1 MMMMMMMMTMMM
13 MIMMIWWYRWVLSL
27 WRPKHNLQPTFPLVI
42 YSMVTGCGGFN
53 SSGGY
58 QNRVKGDKRN
68 VSQLNRH
75 NNTWPGNVREMSNQ
89 LLIHDCPFLKNI
101 GQGIPIFP
109 RFFTDF
115 RLMIISFSL
124 TNSSDNSENFESS
137 LVVWKYQRLHELAS
151 IWHSRYFWKMI
162 AVLPTFSPAIRH
174 LETLSIPSP
183 SPFVLY
189 AVSRRGLIFSR
200 QISIIVSCFVPRSR

>member
-1 MMMMMMMMTMMM
+1 MLPSTLD
-13 MIMMIWWYRWVLSL
+13 IVPSPSTWNP
-27 WRPKHNLQPTFPLVI
+27 RPSTLDKKIDSFR
-42 YSMVTGCGGFN
+42 
-53 SSGGY
+53 GGY

-75 NNTWPGNVREMSNQ
+75 KNTWPGNVREMSNQ
-89 LLIHDCPFLKNI
+89 LLIHDCPFLKHL
-101 GQGIPIFP
+101 GQRIPIFP

-137 LVVWKYQRLHELAS
+137 LVVWKNQRFHELAS

-174 LETLSIPSP
+174 LETFSIPSP

-200 QISIIVSCFVPRSR
+200 QISILQVVLYHDRGKVTRFAICNLKITLK

>member
-1 MMMMMMMMTMMM
+1 
-13 MIMMIWWYRWVLSL
+13 MI
-27 WRPKHNLQPTFPLVI
+27 
-42 YSMVTGCGGFN
+42 TGY
-53 SSGGY
+53 GGY

-75 NNTWPGNVREMSNQ
+75 NNTWPGNVREMSTIDTR
-89 LLIHDCPFLKNI
+89 LS
-101 GQGIPIFP
+101 IPKTFRPGNPYFP

-137 LVVWKYQRLHELAS
+137 LVVWKNQRLHELAS

-162 AVLPTFSPAIRH
+162 AGLPTSSPAIRH
-174 LETLSIPSP
+174 LETLLIPSP
-183 SPFVLY
+183 SPFLTQFQGE
-189 AVSRRGLIFSR
+189 ARGLVFPPDLIDFARTLFSDR
-200 QISIIVSCFVPRSR
+200 GKVSVTLK

>member
-1 MMMMMMMMTMMM
+1 M
-13 MIMMIWWYRWVLSL
+13 MIQLGLSL
-27 WRPKHNLQPTFPLVI
+27 WRPKHNLQPTFLLVI
-42 YSMVTGCGGFN
+42 SSMVTGCGGFN

-58 QNRVKGDKRN
+58 PNRVKGDKRN

-89 LLIHDCPFLKNI
+89 LLIHDCPFLKHL
-101 GQGIPIFP
+101 GQGILIFP
-109 RFFTDF
+109 HFFTDF
-115 RLMIISFSL
+115 RLMIISSSL

-137 LVVWKYQRLHELAS
+137 LVVWKNQRLHELAS

-174 LETLSIPSP
+174 LETLRYQAPLR
-183 SPFVLY
+183 FLLY
-189 AVSRRGLIFSR
+189 AVSRRGPEGLLSR
-200 QISIIVSCFVPRSR
+200 QVQILQFGDRGRVTLFAYFSLYITLK

>member
-1 MMMMMMMMTMMM
+1 M
-13 MIMMIWWYRWVLSL
+13 MIQLGLSL
-27 WRPKHNLQPTFPLVI
+27 WRPKHNLQPTFLLVI
-42 YSMVTGCGGFN
+42 SSMVTGCGGFN

-115 RLMIISFSL
+115 RLVIISFSL

-137 LVVWKYQRLHELAS
+137 LVVWKNQRLHELAS

-174 LETLSIPSP
+174 LETLRYQAPLRSFCMQFQDEALYFPAK
-183 SPFVLY
+183 FVLFHD
-189 AVSRRGLIFSR
+189 RGKVTRFARCNLKITLK
-200 QISIIVSCFVPRSR
+200 